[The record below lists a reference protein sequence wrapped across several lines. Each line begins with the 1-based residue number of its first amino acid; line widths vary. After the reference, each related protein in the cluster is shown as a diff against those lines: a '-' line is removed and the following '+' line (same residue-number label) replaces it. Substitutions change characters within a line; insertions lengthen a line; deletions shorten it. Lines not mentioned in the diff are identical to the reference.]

1 MVQIKNS
8 IWTSIRMKLFI
19 TLSVAIALIIF
30 LLILLN
36 NFVLESYYLYSKQN
50 DLISV
55 YETLNQYYTT
65 LEPNADFELE
75 LEKIAI
81 DNNFDIIIKT
91 DNGINVYTSS
101 KDYSQTIGKISEIE
115 SSVSDWFSPKTILY
129 KNEAL
134 MVRKIRDS
142 RSGINYIL
150 LSGTLDNGYV
160 LYIRMPVSLIR
171 ESVKISNQF
180 FYLMRW
186 NCNNNWWNCCF
197 NNYKKIHKSNS
208 RIKWNGKENGK
219 T

>member
-1 MVQIKNS
+1 MAQIKNS

-19 TLSVAIALIIF
+19 TLSVAIVLIIF

-55 YETLNQYYTT
+55 YQNLNQYYNTS
-65 LEPNADFELE
+65 EPDADFELE
-75 LEKIAI
+75 LEKIAT

-91 DNGINVYTSS
+91 DSGINVYTSS
-101 KDYSQTIGKISEIE
+101 KDFSPTIGKITEIE
-115 SSVSDWFSPKTILY
+115 SSVSSWFSPRTILY

-134 MVRKIRDS
+134 MVRKIQDS

-150 LSGTLDNGYV
+150 LSGNLDNGYV
-160 LYIRMPVSLIR
+160 LYIRMPLSSIR

-186 NCNNNWWNCCF
+186 NCNYNWR
-197 NNYKKIHKSNS
+197 NYCINYF
-208 RIKWNGKENGK
+208 
-219 T
+219 